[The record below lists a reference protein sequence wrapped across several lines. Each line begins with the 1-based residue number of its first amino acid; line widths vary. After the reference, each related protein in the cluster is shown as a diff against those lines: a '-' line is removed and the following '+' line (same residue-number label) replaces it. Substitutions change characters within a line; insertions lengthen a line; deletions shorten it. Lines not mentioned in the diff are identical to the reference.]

1 MIDAVEQINAVS
13 RHVGSRVFGPGEARV
28 ATMGQTY
35 DADVEDVWDA
45 CTDPERLPR
54 WFLPVTGDLVLG
66 GRYQLEGNAG
76 GTVERCDPPKGF
88 AATWE
93 FGGMVSWIEVRI
105 SPAAGGGTRLELEH
119 VAHVDD
125 DLWVQY
131 GPGATGVGWDLAFW
145 GLANHLAPGGPA
157 VSPANAEAWGASPE
171 GIAFVTA
178 AADRWRAAHVASGA
192 GEDAAKA
199 AADRVTAFYTPPAPP
214 AGG

>member
-28 ATMGQTY
+28 ATIGQTY

-54 WFLPVTGDLVLG
+54 WFLPVTGELVVG

-93 FGGMVSWIEVRI
+93 FNGVVSWIEVRI
-105 SPAAGGGTRLELEH
+105 SPDAGGGTRMELEH

-125 DLWVQY
+125 DLWAQ
-131 GPGATGVGWDLAFW
+131 
-145 GLANHLAPGGPA
+145 
-157 VSPANAEAWGASPE
+157 
-171 GIAFVTA
+171 
-178 AADRWRAAHVASGA
+178 
-192 GEDAAKA
+192 
-199 AADRVTAFYTPPAPP
+199 
-214 AGG
+214 